1 MPKHSGLLPAA
12 KFGLII
18 VLFLMPFI
26 NVSCSGMVNIP
37 LSGMDLATGKTLAF
51 KEPFGTTAKTH
62 RIEPQP
68 YASLAL
74 ACAVL
79 GLLVGFVRARPAR
92 LGNAVLG
99 GGGAA
104 ALLLLRQEID
114 NEVLRE
120 GRGLI
125 TVEYQPGFWIVLL
138 LFLAAL
144 AVGIWLYAQRD

>member
-1 MPKHSGLLPAA
+1 MPKHPGLLPTA

-26 NVSCSGMVNIP
+26 NVSCSGIVNIP

-51 KEPFGTTAKTH
+51 KEPFSNKVQRQH
-62 RIEPQP
+62 IEPQP

-74 ACAVL
+74 TFALL
-79 GLLVGFVRARPAR
+79 GLAAGLVRARPAR
-92 LGNAVLG
+92 LANALFG
-99 GGGAA
+99 GGGAG
-104 ALLLLRQEID
+104 ALLMLKQRID
-114 NEVLRE
+114 TEVMQQ

-125 TVEYQPGFWIVLL
+125 TVEYQAGFWIVLL

-144 AVGIWLYAQRD
+144 AVGIFLFSRKW